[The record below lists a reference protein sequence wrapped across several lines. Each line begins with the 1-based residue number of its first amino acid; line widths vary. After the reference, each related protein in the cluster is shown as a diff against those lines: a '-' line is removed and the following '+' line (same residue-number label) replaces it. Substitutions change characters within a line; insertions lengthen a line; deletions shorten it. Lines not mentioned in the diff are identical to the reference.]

1 MSRPFSAPC
10 YTRRNTSY
18 PTRIELANTKEDR
31 ILHLALSQLS
41 KLQIKNSQF
50 SVCDYPQTNKY
61 GSKSSRPGT
70 ARPSTAR
77 PSSARSE
84 MFLKPSLKNSMS
96 DPTIIPSKKNFS
108 VRFQLHESAH
118 KSLDAIN
125 MNRYSNK
132 ELKWEKERLNRI
144 KLMKRLQRPSVN
156 SEAVDDLA
164 ISEIEKKSDSLNEYI
179 HSTGCVDRNIQ
190 SPQISITRQRFF
202 SINSEQSRISSIQN
216 RQDNHSILMLPTLF

>member
-1 MSRPFSAPC
+1 
-10 YTRRNTSY
+10 
-18 PTRIELANTKEDR
+18 
-31 ILHLALSQLS
+31 LALSQLS

-118 KSLDAIN
+118 KSLNAIN

-179 HSTGCVDRNIQ
+179 HSAGCNIQ
-190 SPQISITRQRFF
+190 SPQISTTRQRFF
-202 SINSEQSRISSIQN
+202 QLIQINAEYHQYKTTKTTIQY
-216 RQDNHSILMLPTLF
+216 